1 MRDGSD
7 ISAEDVVTKEQGAAG
22 IIIIMITTAP
32 LISFQPLKQTFDD
45 NSHRCRDIASDYY
58 HSAILWLG

>member
-1 MRDGSD
+1 MRDGRD

-22 IIIIMITTAP
+22 IIIMITTAP

-58 HSAILWLG
+58 HLAILWLG